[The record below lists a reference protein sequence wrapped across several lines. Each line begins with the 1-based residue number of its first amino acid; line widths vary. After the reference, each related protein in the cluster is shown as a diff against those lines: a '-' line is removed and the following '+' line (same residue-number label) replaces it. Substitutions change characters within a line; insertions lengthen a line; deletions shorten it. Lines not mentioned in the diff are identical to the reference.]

1 MSTMPRIETDIP
13 EANEIELARKSGQ
26 TLAKHVLDQLEVRV
40 GGTDETVEL
49 PATATRLLVDVLTQI
64 AEGNAVTLIPI
75 HAELTTQQAADYL
88 GISRPHLIKLLE
100 GGEIP
105 YRKVGTHRRVYFRD
119 LKAYRD
125 NVKAKRR
132 ETLSELVRDAEEHD
146 MGY

>member
-1 MSTMPRIETDIP
+1 MKLFARQVPQEIFLADRSVRANIAFGTP
-13 EANEIELARKSGQ
+13 EKQIHDAQ
-26 TLAKHVLDQLEVRV
+26 
-40 GGTDETVEL
+40 VERAAL
-49 PATATRLLVDVLTQI
+49 
-64 AEGNAVTLIPI
+64 PI

-132 ETLSELVRDAEEHD
+132 ETLSELVRDAEEHE